1 MKVRDLLPGL
11 LRKTGSSDRRFAEIR
26 RELQDTQLLTAR
38 LLIMNMRQQG
48 ILPKLADAEFRVFS
62 QFGDDGIIQY
72 LIHHVQPG
80 SHSFVEFGV
89 ERYTEANT
97 RFLLINDNWRGLVLD
112 GCESAMKSVR
122 EDAIYWRHDL
132 TAVDAFID
140 RDNINDLISKNGFT
154 GDIGILSVDI
164 DGNDYWVWENITCVD
179 PAIVVAEYNSVFGA
193 HHAVTVPYDASFVR
207 SAAHH
212 SNLFWGCSLKALVKL
227 AETKKYA
234 FVGCNSN
241 GNNAYFVRRSELG
254 ALKEVTCEEG
264 FVDSQFRESRDR
276 NGHLTFV
283 GGAARRR
290 LISDMNVIDVE
301 SGKTIRVGELAT

>member
-11 LRKTGSSDRRFAEIR
+11 LRKSGSSDRRFTEMR

-38 LLIMNMRQQG
+38 LLIQNIRQQG

-72 LIHHVQPG
+72 LIHHVQPK
-80 SHSFVEFGV
+80 SHTFVEFGV

-97 RFLLINDNWRGLVLD
+97 RFLLVNDNWRGLILD
-112 GCESAMKSVR
+112 GSESAMRSVR
-122 EDAIYWRHDL
+122 EDTIYWRHDL
-132 TAVDAFID
+132 TAVGAFID
-140 RDNINDLISKNGFT
+140 RENINDLISKNGFS
-154 GDIGILSVDI
+154 GKLGILSVDI
-164 DGNDYWVWENITCVD
+164 DGNDYWVWENISCVE

-193 HHAVTVPYDASFVR
+193 DRAVTVPYNATFVR

-212 SNLFWGCSLKALVKL
+212 SNLFWGCSLKALVTL
-227 AETKKYA
+227 ANSKNYA
-234 FVGCNSN
+234 FVGCNNN
-241 GNNAYFVRRSELG
+241 GNNAYFVQRTQLG
-254 ALKEVTCEEG
+254 GLKEITSQEG

-283 GGAARRR
+283 GGAARRK
-290 LISDMNVIDVE
+290 LISDMPVFDVE
-301 SGKTIRVGELAT
+301 SGATIKVGELAA